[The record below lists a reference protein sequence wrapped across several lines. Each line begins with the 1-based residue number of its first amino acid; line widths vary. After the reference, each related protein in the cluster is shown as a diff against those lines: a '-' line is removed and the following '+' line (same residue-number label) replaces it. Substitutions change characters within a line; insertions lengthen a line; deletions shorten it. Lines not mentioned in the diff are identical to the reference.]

1 MKIVILGAGALGTVL
16 GAHLARAG
24 EDVTLIAR
32 GQRAAYLQ
40 EHGATITGL
49 VDFTV
54 PVRVVTNPSQL
65 HDADVL
71 IVTVKTY
78 DMEAALQS
86 IKHLRVESVLSLQN
100 GVLKDEQLA
109 QTFGWEK
116 VLGAMAFV
124 SGEVLPTG
132 TVRFTLNQGF
142 YVGEF
147 PEGISARAQTLGDTL
162 ERSGIVAHVT
172 PSIQSLAWSK
182 YVGWVCNMATAVLTR
197 LASAQMLQD
206 PQIASVLAAM
216 LHDMAQLA
224 ARRGIA
230 LEDMTFFPTKTVSQ
244 LAVDDLVIH
253 LRQRGDQLAS
263 RASTLKISALQDL
276 EQGKRL
282 EVEETLGYAVR
293 QSAALG
299 LSTPTL
305 EMCYKLI
312 AGINHYLQ

>member
-32 GQRAAYLQ
+32 GQRAMYLQ
-40 EHGATITGL
+40 EHGATIIGL

-54 PVRVVTNPSQL
+54 PVRVVTDPS
-65 HDADVL
+65 HIRDADVL

-78 DMEAALQS
+78 DMASALQS
-86 IKHLRVESVLSLQN
+86 VKHLRVESVLSLQN

-132 TVRFTLNQGF
+132 TVRFTVNQGF

-147 PEGISARAQTLGDTL
+147 PEGTSARAQTLGDTV
-162 ERSGIVAHVT
+162 ECSGIVAHVT
-172 PSIQSLAWSK
+172 PSIQVFEWSK
-182 YVGWVCNMATAVLTR
+182 YVGWVCSMAMAVLTR
-197 LASAQMLQD
+197 LESYKMLQD
-206 PQIASVLAAM
+206 PQIASVFAAM

-244 LAVDDLVIH
+244 LAVDDIVIH

-276 EQGKRL
+276 ERGKRL

-299 LSTPTL
+299 IPTPT
-305 EMCYKLI
+305 MDVCYKLI